1 MSRLVSLTLALLLL
15 SGCFALPFPVFPAAA
30 QGQTA
35 EITLSSFGGGPT
47 YSVAVQDPEIVRC
60 TFETTHNSDAP
71 GAAVITVVT
80 LTGCRAGTTTLTVQM
95 DSPSDASPVVYTVT
109 VDDDLHVTLTQARSL
124 AALSFRRTSAI
135 AHDAVD
141 LVVLNGLPH
150 LSIAD
155 GPYCPL
161 APEVLDTL
169 TAMLGRHR
177 ADAWDGFDFSRP
189 GVMDGTSFL
198 FEAAF
203 TDGTS
208 IHARGSNAY
217 PEGFAAFM
225 EEFLPLLE
233 ELQDA
238 SAPFFGLDPA
248 P

>member
-15 SGCFALPFPVFPAAA
+15 SGCFALPFSVFPAAA

-60 TFETTHNSDAP
+60 TFETTHNSNAP
-71 GAAVITVVT
+71 GAAVTTVVT

-141 LVVLNGLPH
+141 LVVRAGGPGY
-150 LSIAD
+150 AD
-155 GPYCPL
+155 RD
-161 APEVLDTL
+161 AR
-169 TAMLGRHR
+169 AAQGRCMG
-177 ADAWDGFDFSRP
+177 W
-189 GVMDGTSFL
+189 L
-198 FEAAF
+198 
-203 TDGTS
+203 
-208 IHARGSNAY
+208 
-217 PEGFAAFM
+217 
-225 EEFLPLLE
+225 
-233 ELQDA
+233 
-238 SAPFFGLDPA
+238 
-248 P
+248 